1 MDLKLHRPRAA
12 CDATGKPFAPGE
24 AFYSALVRGAAGLAR
39 VDRAA
44 AAWNG
49 PPPEALAWWRSTY
62 PAAETAGP
70 ALAPVDVLLDVLEEL
85 DGKPDDAAL
94 RYLLALQLVRRRV
107 LRLVDEPGGPAGA
120 GSRASAGPAAE
131 LVLACRRRDREYRV
145 GVVDARAAADS
156 AVADRLTALLWSGG
170 ES

>member
-12 CDATGKPFAPGE
+12 CSATGQPFAPGE
-24 AFYSALVRGAAGLAR
+24 PFYSALVRGSGGLER

-44 AAWNG
+44 TAWDG
-49 PPPEALAWWRSTY
+49 PPPAALAWWRSTY

-70 ALAPVDVLLDVLEEL
+70 TLAPVDVLLDVLEEL

-94 RYLLALQLVRRRV
+94 RYLLALQLVRRRALKV
-107 LRLVDEPGGPAGA
+107 VDEPPNAE
-120 GSRASAGPAAE
+120 RPPLDE

-145 GVVDARAAADS
+145 RVVEPQAAADP

-170 ES
+170 DA